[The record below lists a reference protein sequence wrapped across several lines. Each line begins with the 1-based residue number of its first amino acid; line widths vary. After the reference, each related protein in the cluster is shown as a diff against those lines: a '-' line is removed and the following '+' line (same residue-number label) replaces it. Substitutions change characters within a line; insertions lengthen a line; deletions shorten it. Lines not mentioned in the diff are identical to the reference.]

1 MSTRSV
7 KAVATTSMPFLY
19 QTKTLCS
26 TKPVRQLAINQL
38 LSRQTQKQ
46 CLHIS
51 ARSGLRAT
59 GSLKNDKPDEELAS
73 PSNPEEPALPARRF
87 TVRKVILNSDKPDS
101 QPTNPPNSKE
111 QASSEEGFTIR
122 KVAVSG
128 QHNKLPAA
136 EDVPWDSGS
145 SISKR
150 ENMVSDPDEI
160 EFDMG
165 HDPFGQDPFEFD
177 TEDLFAEDEGGPDFS
192 IPSASAPGESTIT
205 LEERQAF
212 EGIFSDIYART
223 LQSTQPAKSGIIEK
237 KTPKINPQ
245 NAREHLASI
254 MHGALGLPES
264 TVFSNETRGVYKA
277 SLENYPRA
285 LRAAAAQA
293 LGLHAKPTDSPTWK
307 PQLPRIK
314 DTNRHTK
321 FRAQERKRVE
331 DAMLSAPTDI
341 ALWAIMEKEV
351 FSLIP
356 RLGFEEQK
364 AAPASPVKTKR
375 RKNKKEPQPATADEP
390 QNLQPRLAPLDL
402 TVYGPL
408 YPWYLVRGLQI
419 LNQGFAKP
427 SPLTRNVLPRI
438 KSLGLVS
445 HILGAST
452 GFYNELMRVYWY
464 TYDDF
469 RGVYDLLAEM
479 RDTGLEMDEETFSIV
494 TDIVRL
500 QARYVSPK
508 RENIKRQM
516 ENSPIAQLWHMPQF
530 APEMFKRWQK
540 HIAATLEMKRSKEE
554 AQLEGMEHLRFR

>member
-1 MSTRSV
+1 
-7 KAVATTSMPFLY
+7 
-19 QTKTLCS
+19 
-26 TKPVRQLAINQL
+26 
-38 LSRQTQKQ
+38 
-46 CLHIS
+46 
-51 ARSGLRAT
+51 
-59 GSLKNDKPDEELAS
+59 
-73 PSNPEEPALPARRF
+73 LPAQKF
-87 TVRKVILNSDKPDS
+87 AIRKDILKSDKPDR
-101 QPTNPPNSKE
+101 QPANPQNSKE

-128 QHNKLPAA
+128 QHNKLPAP

-145 SISKR
+145 PISKR
-150 ENMVSDPDEI
+150 KNMISDPDEI

-165 HDPFGQDPFEFD
+165 HDPFGEDPFEFD
-177 TEDLFAEDEGGPDFS
+177 REDLFAEDEGDPDFS
-192 IPSASAPGESTIT
+192 IAGPSAPGESTIT

-223 LQSTQPAKSGIIEK
+223 LQSTQPAMSGVAEK
-237 KTPKINPQ
+237 KKPKINPE

-254 MHGALGLPES
+254 MQGAMDLPES
-264 TVFSNETRGVYKA
+264 TVFSHETRGVYKA

-293 LGLHAKPTDSPTWK
+293 LGLHAKPTDSITRK
-307 PQLPRIK
+307 PQLPRVNE
-314 DTNRHTK
+314 DTDRHIQ
-321 FRAQERKRVE
+321 FRAEERKRVE
-331 DAMLSAPTDI
+331 DAMLAAPTDI

-356 RLGFEEQK
+356 RLGFEEKK
-364 AAPASPVKTKR
+364 AAPAPPVKTKR
-375 RKNKKEPQPATADEP
+375 RKNKKEPQPATVDEP
-390 QNLQPRLAPLDL
+390 QNLQPRPAPLDL

-508 RENIKRQM
+508 RENVKRQM
-516 ENSPIAQLWHMPQF
+516 ANSPIAQLWHMPQF
-530 APEMFKRWQK
+530 APDMFKRWQK

-554 AQLEGMEHLRFR
+554 AQLEGMEQLRLGR